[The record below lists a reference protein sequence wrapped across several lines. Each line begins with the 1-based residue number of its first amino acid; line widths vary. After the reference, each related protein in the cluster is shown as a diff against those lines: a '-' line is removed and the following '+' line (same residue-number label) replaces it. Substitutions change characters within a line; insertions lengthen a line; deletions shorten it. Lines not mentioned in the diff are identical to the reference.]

1 MRDKNTR
8 MQLGDMTAFIN
19 SSLNPRGANDKNGER
34 MANYIFTRAHD
45 TEAQTIIQR
54 IIRDRINPNLFG
66 YNFTRDEIKKAFE
79 IYNEDI
85 DKAHKTYASYN
96 LPSVY
101 ALMLTNKDSV
111 TRVYYGDLYREDGH
125 YMLKRRLTLMPLTP
139 SCVLVS
145 SMQLVVKTWKLR
157 KSEMT
162 DS

>member
-79 IYNEDI
+79 IYNADI
-85 DKAHKTYASYN
+85 NTAH
-96 LPSVY
+96 
-101 ALMLTNKDSV
+101 MV
-111 TRVYYGDLYREDGH
+111 TTWPR
-125 YMLKRRLTLMPLTP
+125 RRLTLMPSIP
-139 SCVLVS
+139 FCVPVS
-145 SMQLVVKTWKLR
+145 SM
-157 KSEMT
+157 
-162 DS
+162 

>member
-8 MQLGDMTAFIN
+8 MQLGDMTAFMN

-79 IYNEDI
+79 IYNADI
-85 DKAHKTYASYN
+85 NTAHKTYASYN

-101 ALMLTNKDSV
+101 APHVDQQGLCNTCL
-111 TRVYYGDLYREDGH
+111 
-125 YMLKRRLTLMPLTP
+125 
-139 SCVLVS
+139 
-145 SMQLVVKTWKLR
+145 LR
-157 KSEMT
+157 
-162 DS
+162 

>member
-66 YNFTRDEIKKAFE
+66 YNFTRDEIKKASRFTMR
-79 IYNEDI
+79 ILI
-85 DKAHKTYASYN
+85 
-96 LPSVY
+96 
-101 ALMLTNKDSV
+101 
-111 TRVYYGDLYREDGH
+111 
-125 YMLKRRLTLMPLTP
+125 RLTRLMRHTTCHLSMP
-139 SCVLVS
+139 SC
-145 SMQLVVKTWKLR
+145 
-157 KSEMT
+157 
-162 DS
+162 